1 MVPNKWSFWDISYT
15 ATRWSI
21 RMLVLEKYSNGFGSS
36 LSAKWPQNKESTSA
50 SSSLQDSSF
59 MGEKRK
65 KEKKKKHGSTTEQE
79 MKNSFITEMMWEIL
93 YVGNMQFPKIEA
105 GQNHFNYLG
114 INIVAFFL
122 TQSGQQRLF
131 KAAEDKCQT
140 DLVPAVKSVL
150 PVMPQRQRNW
160 HRTTKGYLKIY
171 FFQITRKLKSMSS
184 QVFSVLLEQFDYL
197 NYVEFFSWI
206 FQISVATWYISCTP
220 FSSFKTIL
228 FIMLTVSTWTQMLY
242 MKQRS
247 YGSDQPSLSIFNL
260 MWTEF
265 I

>member
-1 MVPNKWSFWDISYT
+1 MKFLGYLLHSYKVNHKNAGSWKILKIDLAAHCLQNDLKIKKSPLPPPPYKTAVSCGENKDIK
-15 ATRWSI
+15 
-21 RMLVLEKYSNGFGSS
+21 M
-36 LSAKWPQNKESTSA
+36 
-50 SSSLQDSSF
+50 
-59 MGEKRK
+59 
-65 KEKKKKHGSTTEQE
+65 HGSTTEQE
-79 MKNSFITEMMWEIL
+79 MKNNFITEMMWEIL
-93 YVGNMQFPKIEA
+93 YVGNVQFPKIEA
-105 GQNHFNYLG
+105 GQNHFNNLR

-140 DLVPAVKSVL
+140 DLVPAVESVL
-150 PVMPQRQRNW
+150 PVMPQRQWNW
-160 HRTTKGYLKIY
+160 HRTTKGYLKNY

-197 NYVEFFSWI
+197 NYVEFFGWI
-206 FQISVATWYISCTP
+206 FQISVGTWYISFTP

-260 MWTEF
+260 MWTKC